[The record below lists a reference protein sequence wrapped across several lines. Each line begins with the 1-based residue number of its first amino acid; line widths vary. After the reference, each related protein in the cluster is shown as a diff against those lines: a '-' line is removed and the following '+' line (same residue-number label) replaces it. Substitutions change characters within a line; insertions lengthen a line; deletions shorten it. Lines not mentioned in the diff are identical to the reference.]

1 MSRGRAH
8 LPLLLASL
16 LFSCAC
22 AYIVLP
28 ADSDAPVS
36 SEARGWTAVVT
47 SVGRS
52 ETGDLHIDLAIRN
65 TTGDW
70 SAMTAAEGK
79 PAILRSSG
87 QEIKCETVQVS
98 SGGHRLAPGFQMRG
112 YTGGTKSEPKI
123 QLLYVECGTAEATAG
138 SVLAV
143 DYSYVTGQYN
153 YYEQD
158 KGKLEA
164 VLELKLDE
172 AVQTL
177 TYPVAEAVE
186 GLIQPASTEM
196 IAINKVALGLADIQR
211 TGEGFQFTWQA
222 SNPGEY
228 PSYVHIGD
236 PPVIGQDGILYGYYQ
251 TPDIVSVPIVPAG
264 DKAEWTT
271 EVAVPVEIGNC
282 YILLSVESGKARLF
296 ANYAIEIVDQ

>member
-28 ADSDAPVS
+28 ADSDAPGS
-36 SEARGWTAVVT
+36 SEARGWSAVVT

-70 SAMTAAEGK
+70 SAMTATEGK

-87 QEIKCETVQVS
+87 QEIKCETVHVS

-112 YTGGTKSEPKI
+112 YTGGTKAEPKI
-123 QLLYVECGTAEATAG
+123 QLLNVECGTAEATAG

-172 AVQTL
+172 AAQTL
-177 TYPVAEAVE
+177 TYPVAEPVE

-211 TGEGFQFTWQA
+211 TDEGFQFTWQA

-271 EVAVPVEIGNC
+271 EVAVPVDIGNC
-282 YILLSVESGKARLF
+282 YILLSVELGKARLF
-296 ANYAIEIVDQ
+296 ANYAIEIGDQ